1 MTLRITTLCDN
12 TSRIGDFLGEWGLS
26 VLVETDGVKVLLD
39 AGKGPSAPYNADT
52 LGIDL
57 RSIDRIVLSH
67 AHFDH
72 TGGLAGVLRR
82 MRKKV
87 EVIAHPDVWQAKYSR
102 SRDGAERY
110 VGIPTS
116 RSELEGL
123 GARFTLTTGPVSI
136 APTIT
141 TLGEVPMVTDY
152 EQIDS
157 SLVVRDAG
165 GLRPDPVLDDRGLAI
180 KTPAGLVVVLGCAH
194 RGLINS
200 LYHARELTGE
210 DRVYAVIGGAHLM
223 GTSPERLERTV
234 TALRE
239 LDVQRMGLCHCTDL
253 PAAARLYHE
262 FGDRFFFNRAG
273 LSIEL

>member
-1 MTLRITTLCDN
+1 VLRVTTLCEN
-12 TSRIGDFLGEWGLS
+12 TARIGDFLGEWGLS
-26 VLVETDGVKVLLD
+26 ILVETDDAKVLLD

-57 RSIDRIVLSH
+57 RSVDKIVLSH
-67 AHFDH
+67 GHFDH

-82 MRKKV
+82 MRKEV
-87 EVIAHPDVWQAKYSR
+87 EVVAHPDVWQAKYSR
-102 SRDGAERY
+102 GRDGSERFI
-110 VGIPTS
+110 GIPAS
-116 RSELEGL
+116 RAELESL
-123 GARFTLTTGPVSI
+123 GARFVLATGPINI

-141 TLGEVPMVTDY
+141 TLGEVPMVTDL
-152 EQIDS
+152 EQVDS
-157 SLVVRDAG
+157 SLFVREAT

-200 LYHARELTGE
+200 LYHAREITGE
-210 DRVYAVIGGAHLM
+210 SRVYAVIGGAHLM
-223 GTSPERLERTV
+223 GTSDERLERTIA
-234 TALRE
+234 ALKN
-239 LDVQRMGLCHCTDL
+239 LGIQKMGLCHCTDL

>member
-1 MTLRITTLCDN
+1 MVRVTTLSEN
-12 TSRIGDFLGEWGLS
+12 TARIGDFLGEWGLS
-26 VLVETDGVKVLLD
+26 ILVETDEATVLLD

-57 RSIDRIVLSH
+57 RRVDKIVLSH

-82 MRKKV
+82 IKKEV

-102 SRDGAERY
+102 GRDGTERFI
-110 VGIPTS
+110 GIPTS
-116 RSELEGL
+116 QSELEGL
-123 GARFTLTTGPVSI
+123 GARFTLATGPVRI
-136 APTIT
+136 TPAIT
-141 TLGEVPMVTDY
+141 TLGEVPMVTDF

-157 SLVVRDAG
+157 SLFVRDAA
-165 GLRPDPVLDDRGLAI
+165 GLHPDPVLDDRGLAI

-200 LYHARELTGE
+200 LYHAREITGE
-210 DRVYAVIGGAHLM
+210 GRFYAVVGGSHLM
-223 GTSPERLERTV
+223 GTSDGRVGRTIA
-234 TALRE
+234 ALKE
-239 LDVQRMGLCHCTDL
+239 LGVEKMGLCHCTDL
-253 PAAARLYHE
+253 PAAAQLYHE